1 MRVSYCLSRRKWIII
16 TRYYITFSFFWL
28 VDRSIDLVSTT
39 VVVVFI
45 FASIVE
51 GYVRIM
57 ILYCDGTGHCIYDA

>member
-51 GYVRIM
+51 GYRIM